1 MTYIFLLHRSH
12 DLASIRPR
20 IHFSRT
26 CIGLAAGKPGLMHT
40 HDAEPI
46 IANLAMLWHLDILH
60 LFVGIVGS
68 IVDRYTYH
76 PSSPEAAPIK
86 VGCPKYPNL
95 AMRN

>member
-1 MTYIFLLHRSH
+1 MTNIFLLYKSH

-40 HDAEPI
+40 HDPESI
-46 IANLAMLWHLDILH
+46 IANPAMLWHLDIFP
-60 LFVGIVGS
+60 LFVS
-68 IVDRYTYH
+68 IVSSIVARYTYP
-76 PSSPEAAPIK
+76 PSSPEAASIK